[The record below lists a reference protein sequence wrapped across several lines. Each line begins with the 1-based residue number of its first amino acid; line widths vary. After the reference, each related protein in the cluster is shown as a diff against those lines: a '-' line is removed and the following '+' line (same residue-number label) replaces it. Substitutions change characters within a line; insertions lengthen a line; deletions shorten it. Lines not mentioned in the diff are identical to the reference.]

1 MNGFRC
7 SRREAT
13 PQPCQTTYNG
23 VSGFRRRNLH
33 ALHYGRSMF
42 AIDFRGESS
51 HSIQNVTLA
60 YSHEIDDFAA
70 EQRAGRHHVIR
81 IYPMLTAVLH
91 VLRHLHGC
99 CRCMNPNLRLT
110 SFSAYGRQT
119 ANQPVI
125 KHPLQGYS
133 FEPIPLTRFLPH
145 DSKGRGLAFMII
157 PLPPH
162 TL

>member
-1 MNGFRC
+1 MKK
-7 SRREAT
+7 
-13 PQPCQTTYNG
+13 
-23 VSGFRRRNLH
+23 LH
-33 ALHYGRSMF
+33 ALHHQRQMF

-133 FEPIPLTRFLPH
+133 FGPIPLTRFLPH
-145 DSKGRGLAFMII
+145 DSKRPRLGLHDHPSTPAYALTWVDWAVIDDYCQIWVDF
-157 PLPPH
+157 
-162 TL
+162 